1 MSIIWHP
8 PVLSRDPIIVKEEPD
23 DDHRHNPAVNVEPPA
38 DDDGEDEKTED
49 LAGKKSTIW
58 RPDLGRLR
66 ASVAEMEGLESEKE
80 EKDTTKKAVKR
91 KRAPR
96 TKGPCEHGV
105 KWRSNL
111 QGVQR
116 LSPREVLPFVP
127 GVRWGIIMQARS
139 SAL

>member
-8 PVLSRDPIIVKEEPD
+8 PVLSRDPIVVKEEPD
-23 DDHRHNPAVNVEPPA
+23 DDHRHNPSVNVEPPA

-91 KRAPR
+91 K
-96 TKGPCEHGV
+96 
-105 KWRSNL
+105 
-111 QGVQR
+111 
-116 LSPREVLPFVP
+116 LSL
-127 GVRWGIIMQARS
+127 IHI
-139 SAL
+139 